1 MLSFHNARSRASKSS
16 PSKQMLRARDAIRLW
31 RVSCLVFSRLATT
44 TTGDGRDDGQLVG
57 FGDGGF
63 FVGGKVAKV
72 FIVEIDVH
80 ERAQLALG
88 AEEVRPHRRMLL
100 DKLLQALGDRRA
112 CHRDSFLLFGEGS
125 QRCGD

>member
-1 MLSFHNARSRASKSS
+1 
-16 PSKQMLRARDAIRLW
+16 
-31 RVSCLVFSRLATT
+31 
-44 TTGDGRDDGQLVG
+44 
-57 FGDGGF
+57 
-63 FVGGKVAKV
+63 
-72 FIVEIDVH
+72 

-125 QRCGD
+125 QRCGDVNLHCFHYLRSCYWMGLWRLSIATNDELARILPSGFEICPSIREEAQECVM